1 MVAVQGA
8 QVLLCGHQE
17 DLENVRAVLLHEPN
31 SKTYQTLCFTKDSA
45 QKEWSVN
52 YFVLFYLQNAKKKP
66 SDLSQDASQGRFGS
80 TSSMAFKGSP
90 RMDAAAMAAW
100 FSLSW
105 RMETYATGTVAKPRR
120 GSQDFVVPKHLFS
133 IKQCFSAR
141 SCFQKCPAKPSFP
154 NSPSCSQIS
163 WASANSTKYF
173 NASTHVAQ
181 CM

>member
-1 MVAVQGA
+1 MYESCSYMSPTAK
-8 QVLLCGHQE
+8 HI
-17 DLENVRAVLLHEPN
+17 
-31 SKTYQTLCFTKDSA
+31 KTLCFTKDSA
-45 QKEWSVN
+45 QQEGSIN

-100 FSLSW
+100 FSLSS
-105 RMETYATGTVAKPRR
+105 RMETYATRTVAKPRR
-120 GSQDFVVPKHLFS
+120 GSQDFVFPKHLFS

-163 WASANSTKYF
+163 SASAFFAKYF
-173 NASTHVAQ
+173 NASTHVTQ
-181 CM
+181 CLCKLLPDITDA